1 MTTDPEKIIEQREND
16 LREIAIVIDTW
27 DDIFSDF
34 DPRPLSERM
43 VSSDF
48 INELRKRYKET
59 RLGEFLITI
68 YASPS
73 LKDPESERIVH
84 KRLKQHFRQ
93 KFLQK
98 KKILATIRSR
108 GGIFVLVGI
117 CSLSFLTLATYYK
130 FVHELTIQLT
140 GIILMPL
147 GWFGLWEGFSKLI
160 DTSPALLEDEKLY
173 EKLSKAK
180 YDFKYISAHA
190 GESPNMAPGQTK

>member
-1 MTTDPEKIIEQREND
+1 MIADSEKKIEQREND

-34 DPRPLSERM
+34 DPRPLSDRM

-48 INELRKRYKET
+48 IGELKKRYKET
-59 RLGEFLITI
+59 RSGDFLITI

-73 LKDPESERIVH
+73 LKNVESERMVT

-98 KKILATIRSR
+98 KKILIHIRTR
-108 GGIFVLVGI
+108 GIIFVIIGI

-130 FVHELTIQLT
+130 FLNELTIQLA
-140 GIILMPL
+140 GIIFMPL

-160 DTSPALLEDEKLY
+160 DTSPALIEDTKLF
-173 EKLSKAK
+173 EKLSKTK
-180 YDFKYISAHA
+180 YEFRYIA
-190 GESPNMAPGQTK
+190 EVTPDREEKMPQ